1 MHTTTTTTTTT
12 TRPSISSRDREIMSM
27 VTFFLRETTDRCRAL
42 AAAAEAETMRAEL
55 GALVRTLD
63 ETLTRLGG

>member
-1 MHTTTTTTTTT
+1 
-12 TRPSISSRDREIMSM
+12 MSM